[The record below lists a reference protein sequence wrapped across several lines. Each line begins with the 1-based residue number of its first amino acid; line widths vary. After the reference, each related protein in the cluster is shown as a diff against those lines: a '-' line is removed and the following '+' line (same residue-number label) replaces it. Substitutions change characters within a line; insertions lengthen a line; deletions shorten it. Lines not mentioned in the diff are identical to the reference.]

1 MLQTLP
7 KIKETYIDTGKV
19 RYEFKDFPLPSHPN
33 APKAAEAARCAGA
46 QGAYWAMHYRLF
58 DDQNGWSKQAE
69 EAIVDI
75 LVSYAQDLEL
85 DAEAFRSCLE
95 SGQFGELVR
104 LDQWEGQRAGV
115 RGTPSFLVNGQLL
128 TGAHPFESFQEII
141 EAELQ
146 EGQ

>member
-1 MLQTLP
+1 VLQTLP

-19 RYEFKDFPLPSHPN
+19 RYEIKDFPLPSHPN

-46 QGAYWAMHYRLF
+46 QGAYWAMHHRLF
-58 DDQNGWSKQAE
+58 DDQKGWSKQAE
-69 EAIVDI
+69 EGIVD
-75 LVSYAQDLEL
+75 AQDLDL
-85 DAEAFRSCLE
+85 DVEAFRSCLE

-104 LDQWEGQRAGV
+104 LDQWEGQQAGV

>member
-7 KIKETYIDTGKV
+7 KIKETYVDTGKV
-19 RYEFKDFPLPSHPN
+19 RYEVKDFPLPSHPN

-46 QGAYWAMHYRLF
+46 QGAYWAMHHRLF
-58 DDQNGWSKQAE
+58 DDQNEWSKQAE
-69 EAIVDI
+69 DGIIDV
-75 LVSYAQDLEL
+75 LVRYAQDLGL

-95 SGQFGELVR
+95 SEQFGEHVR
-104 LDQWEGQRAGV
+104 LDQWEGQQAGV

-128 TGAHPFESFQEII
+128 TGAHPFKSFQEII